1 MLCQVAKTVTR
12 LYFVVFVWYNCNMK
26 IDRLIGIITI
36 LLQNDKVTAP
46 ELAERFEVSRR
57 TISRDIDDI
66 CKAGIP
72 VVSTQGYGG
81 GISIE
86 SGYKLDKAIFTKEQL
101 QAILYGLQ
109 GIDSVSSSPYA
120 LTVAERLSSKN
131 NQIIADNV
139 IIIDLASHYKDTLT
153 KKIELIKNAISDK
166 YIIVFDYYSSKGENQ
181 YNVEPYRIVFMWSSW
196 YVFGYCLQ
204 KKEFR
209 LFKLNRLWNLTKT
222 DDSFEIKDIQPQA
235 LNFGNF
241 LNEGNFILK
250 AIFNESEKFR
260 IIEEYG
266 IDSFK
271 VLDSGQIIF
280 EWCFTNY
287 DNMLHWVLSFGDK
300 ITVMSPKELINDL
313 RLQSENIL
321 KKY

>member
-1 MLCQVAKTVTR
+1 
-12 LYFVVFVWYNCNMK
+12 MK

-46 ELAERFEVSRR
+46 ELAKRFEVSRR
-57 TISRDIDDI
+57 TINRDIEDI

-72 VVSTQGYGG
+72 VVSIQGYGG

-109 GIDSVSSSPYA
+109 GIDSVSSSPYG

-131 NQIIADNV
+131 NQIIADNTV
-139 IIIDLASHYKDTLT
+139 IIDLASYYKDSLT
-153 KKIELIKNAISDK
+153 RKIELIKSAISDK
-166 YIIVFDYYSSKGENQ
+166 HIIVFDYYSSKGENQ
-181 YNVEPYRIVFMWSSW
+181 YNIEPYRIVFKWSSW

-209 LFKLNRLWNLTKT
+209 LFKLNRLWNLAKT
-222 DDSFEIKDIQPQA
+222 DNDYDLKDIPPQA
-235 LNFGNF
+235 LNFGAYLTEN
-241 LNEGNFILK
+241 NYILK
-250 AIFNESEKFR
+250 AIFNSSEKFR

-266 IDSFK
+266 LDSFK
-271 VLDSGQIIF
+271 VLDNGQIFF
-280 EWCFTNY
+280 ERGFANY
-287 DNMLHWVLSFGDK
+287 DNMLQWVLSFGDK
-300 ITVMSPKELINDL
+300 VTILSPKELISDL

>member
-1 MLCQVAKTVTR
+1 
-12 LYFVVFVWYNCNMK
+12 MK

-57 TISRDIDDI
+57 TINRDIDDI

-72 VVSTQGYGG
+72 IVSMQGYGG

-86 SGYKLDKAIFTKEQL
+86 SGYKLDKAVFTKEQL

-109 GIDSVSSSPYA
+109 GIDSISSSPYA
-120 LTVAERLSSKN
+120 VTIAERLSSKN
-131 NQIIADNV
+131 NQIIADNT
-139 IIIDLASHYKDTLT
+139 IIIDLASHYKDTLI
-153 KKIELIKNAISDK
+153 KKIELIKKAVSDK
-166 YIIVFDYYSSKGENQ
+166 RVIVFDYFSSKGENQ
-181 YNVEPYRIVFMWSSW
+181 YSVEPYRIVFKWSSW
-196 YVFGYCLQ
+196 YVFGYCIE
-204 KKEFR
+204 KNEFR
-209 LFKLNRLWNLTKT
+209 LFKLNRLWNLTKSENT
-222 DDSFEIKDIQPQA
+222 FDIKDIPPQA

-241 LNEGNFILK
+241 LTESNFILK
-250 AIFNESEKFR
+250 AIFNESEKYR

-266 IDSFK
+266 IDSYK

-280 EWCFTNY
+280 EWCFANY
-287 DNMLHWVLSFGDK
+287 DIMLRWVLSFGDK
-300 ITVMSPKELINDL
+300 VTVLSPKELISDL
-313 RLQSENIL
+313 RLHSENIL

>member
-1 MLCQVAKTVTR
+1 MVVKTVTR
-12 LYFVVFVWYNCNMK
+12 LYFVVFVWYNCIMK

-36 LLQNDKVTAP
+36 LLQNDKITAP

-57 TISRDIDDI
+57 TINRDIDDI

-72 VVSTQGYGG
+72 IVCMQGYGG

-86 SGYKLDKAIFTKEQL
+86 SGYKLDKAVFTKEQL

-109 GIDSVSSSPYA
+109 GIDSVSASPYA
-120 LTVAERLSSKN
+120 VTIAERLSSKN
-131 NQIIADNV
+131 NQIIADNT
-139 IIIDLASHYKDTLT
+139 IIIDLASFYKDTLT
-153 KKIELIKNAISDK
+153 KKIELIKSAILDK
-166 YIIVFDYYSSKGENQ
+166 CIIAFDYYSSKGENQ
-181 YNVEPYRIVFMWSSW
+181 FSAEPYRIIFKWSSW

-209 LFKLNRLWNLTKT
+209 LFKLNRLWNMTKT
-222 DDSFEIKDIQPQA
+222 DKTFGEREIPPQA

-241 LNEGNFILK
+241 LNESNFILK

-271 VLDSGQIIF
+271 VSNSGQIIF
-280 EWCFTNY
+280 EWSFANY
-287 DNMLHWVLSFGDK
+287 DNMLRWVLSFGDK
-300 ITVMSPKELINDL
+300 VTVLSPKELIDDL
-313 RLQSENIL
+313 CLQSKNIL